1 MFLIGLTGN
10 IASGKSTVS
19 KIFQNEF
26 EVPIVDADLIA
37 RQVVEP
43 NTTGWKRIK
52 ILFGTD
58 ILNADNTI
66 NRDKL
71 GKIIFQNEQQRKALN
86 RALHGLIRIEML
98 KQIFLYLIQGYKFII
113 LDIPLLFETKTPI
126 AKLISYTLVVDCDE
140 QTQLKR
146 LLTRN
151 PELSEQDALNRVNS
165 QMKRELKLKL
175 ADYVIDNSTDLETT
189 RNQCE
194 KLFKIFNNSKKHRHF
209 RTALISGSILMLI
222 SIFYFIFL

>member
-10 IASGKSTVS
+10 IASGKSTIS

-26 EVPIVDADLIA
+26 KVPIVDADLIA

-52 ILFGTD
+52 ILFGTEN

-71 GKIIFQNEQQRKALN
+71 GKIIFQNEQKRKALN

-98 KQIFLYLIQGYKFII
+98 KQIILFLIQGYKFII
-113 LDIPLLFETKTPI
+113 LDIPLLFETNTPI

-140 QTQLKR
+140 QTQLQR

-151 PELSEQDALNRVNS
+151 PELSEQDALNRINS
-165 QMKRELKLKL
+165 QMKREHKLKL

-189 RNQCE
+189 RKQCE
-194 KLFKIFNNSKKHRHF
+194 KLFKIFNNSKKHWYF
-209 RTALISGSILMLI
+209 RTALMSGSILMLI
-222 SIFYFIFL
+222 SIFYFFL

>member
-26 EVPIVDADLIA
+26 KVPIVDADLIA

-43 NTTGWKRIK
+43 NTTGWTRIK

-58 ILNADNTI
+58 ILNADNTL

-71 GKIIFQNEQQRKALN
+71 GKIIFQNEQKRKALN

-98 KQIFLYLIQGYKFII
+98 KQIFLYLIQGYTFII

-151 PELSEQDALNRVNS
+151 PELSEQDALNRINS

-175 ADYVIDNSTDLETT
+175 ADYVIDNSTYLETT

-194 KLFKIFNNSKKHRHF
+194 KLFKIFNNSNKHWYF
-209 RTALISGSILMLI
+209 RTALLSGSILMLI
-222 SIFYFIFL
+222 SIFYFFL